1 MKVFITGCSTGIG
14 LAAAEHFAAK
24 GYQVIATAR
33 NPESSEGL
41 QSLIKSNDSVMVL
54 PLDVTDQASV
64 DATIKKATDEVG
76 AIDVLINNAG
86 IGHGMSVENT
96 SIDKARDIMETNY
109 FGAYRMMKAV
119 IASMRAE
126 GSGTIINISSQAG
139 RRPFFLQGPYCASKY
154 ALNGL
159 SETLAH
165 EVAKFGIRVALV
177 EPGVVRTPI
186 FAKNALPEEDKEHYE
201 MLQSRTIR
209 SITKGLMETGCD
221 PIDIAKCMEEIVV
234 SENPKMHY
242 LLEKDA
248 RDNIRVYDEDG
259 PEAWVEDGK
268 IEDDDEYFKVQ
279 KDRYGYDLG

>member
-24 GYQVIATAR
+24 DYQVIATAR

-41 QSLIKSNDSVMVL
+41 QSLIKSNDSAMVL

-186 FAKNALPEEDKEHYE
+186 FGKNALPDEDKEHYE
-201 MLQSRTIR
+201 MLQSRTVR

-221 PIDIAKCMEEIVV
+221 PIDIAKCMEDIVI

-242 LLEKDA
+242 LLEQDA

-279 KDRYGYDLG
+279 KERYGYDLG

>member
-1 MKVFITGCSTGIG
+1 MNVFITGCSTGIG
-14 LAAAEHFAAK
+14 LAAAEHFTAK

-33 NPESSEGL
+33 NPKSSEGL
-41 QSLIKSNDSVMVL
+41 QSLDQSNDSSLVL

-64 DATIKKATDEVG
+64 DTTIKKVTDEVG
-76 AIDVLINNAG
+76 DIDVLINNAG

-96 SIDKARDIMETNY
+96 SIDKAREIMETNY

-119 IASMRAE
+119 IPTMRAK

-186 FAKNALPEEDKEHYE
+186 FGKNALPEEDKKHYE
-201 MLQSRTIR
+201 MLQSRTVR
-209 SITKGLMETGCD
+209 MITKGLLETGCD
-221 PIDIAKCMEEIVV
+221 PIDIAKCMEDIVV
-234 SENPKMHY
+234 SESPKMHY
-242 LLEKDA
+242 LLEQDA

-259 PEAWVEDGK
+259 PEAWIKDGK

-279 KDRYGYDLG
+279 KDRYGYDLS

>member
-1 MKVFITGCSTGIG
+1 MKVFITGSSTGIG
-14 LAAAEHFAAK
+14 LAAAEHFTAK

-41 QSLIKSNDSVMVL
+41 QSLDKKSSSAMVL
-54 PLDVTDQASV
+54 SLDVTDQASV
-64 DATIKKATDEVG
+64 DTTIKRVTDEVG

-96 SIDKARDIMETNY
+96 SIDKAREIMETNY

-119 IASMRAE
+119 IPTMRAK

-165 EVAKFGIRVALV
+165 EVAKFGIRVVLV

-186 FAKNALPEEDKEHYE
+186 FGKNALPEEDKEHYE
-201 MLQSRTIR
+201 MLQLRTVR
-209 SITKGLMETGCD
+209 MITKGLMETGCD
-221 PIDIAKCMEEIVV
+221 PINIAKCMEDIVV
-234 SENPKMHY
+234 SESPKMHY
-242 LLEKDA
+242 LLEQDA

-259 PEAWVEDGK
+259 PEAWIEDGK
-268 IEDDDEYFKVQ
+268 IEDDDEYFKLQ
-279 KDRYGYDLG
+279 RERYGYDLG

>member
-41 QSLIKSNDSVMVL
+41 QSLIKSNDSAMVL
-54 PLDVTDQASV
+54 PVDVTDQASV

-119 IASMRAE
+119 IPSMRAE

-186 FAKNALPEEDKEHYE
+186 FGKNALPDEDKEHYE
-201 MLQSRTIR
+201 MLQSRTVR

-248 RDNIRVYDEDG
+248 RDNIRVYDEHG

>member
-1 MKVFITGCSTGIG
+1 MKVFITGSSTGIG
-14 LAAAEHFAAK
+14 LAAAEHFTAK

-41 QSLIKSNDSVMVL
+41 QSLDKKSSSAMVL
-54 PLDVTDQASV
+54 SLDVTDQASV
-64 DATIKKATDEVG
+64 DTTIKRVTDEVG

-96 SIDKARDIMETNY
+96 SIDKAREIMETNY

-119 IASMRAE
+119 IPTMRAK

-186 FAKNALPEEDKEHYE
+186 FSKNALPEEDKKHYE
-201 MLQSRTIR
+201 MLQSRTVR

-234 SENPKMHY
+234 SESPKMHY

-279 KDRYGYDLG
+279 KERYGYDLG

>member
-1 MKVFITGCSTGIG
+1 M
-14 LAAAEHFAAK
+14 
-24 GYQVIATAR
+24 
-33 NPESSEGL
+33 
-41 QSLIKSNDSVMVL
+41 
-54 PLDVTDQASV
+54 TDQASV

-119 IASMRAE
+119 IPNMRAE

-159 SETLAH
+159 TETLAH

-186 FAKNALPEEDKEHYE
+186 FGKNALPEEDKEHYE

-221 PIDIAKCMEEIVV
+221 PIDIAKCMEEIVI

>member
-1 MKVFITGCSTGIG
+1 
-14 LAAAEHFAAK
+14 
-24 GYQVIATAR
+24 
-33 NPESSEGL
+33 
-41 QSLIKSNDSVMVL
+41 
-54 PLDVTDQASV
+54 
-64 DATIKKATDEVG
+64 
-76 AIDVLINNAG
+76 
-86 IGHGMSVENT
+86 
-96 SIDKARDIMETNY
+96 METNY

-119 IASMRAE
+119 IPIMRTK
-126 GSGTIINISSQAG
+126 GLGTIINISSQAG

-186 FAKNALPEEDKEHYE
+186 FGKNALPDEDKEHYE
-201 MLQSRTIR
+201 MLQSRTVR
-209 SITKGLMETGCD
+209 MITKGLMETGCD

-242 LLEKDA
+242 LLEQDA

-259 PEAWVEDGK
+259 PEAWIEDGK
-268 IEDDDEYFKVQ
+268 IEDDDEYFKIQ
-279 KDRYGYDLG
+279 ENRYGYDLGQSSLRSSAPLLSSLPKTLILVCNEETSFIEASNFFVTASVLLSKLSN

>member
-1 MKVFITGCSTGIG
+1 
-14 LAAAEHFAAK
+14 
-24 GYQVIATAR
+24 
-33 NPESSEGL
+33 
-41 QSLIKSNDSVMVL
+41 MVL

-64 DATIKKATDEVG
+64 DTTIKRVSDEVG
-76 AIDVLINNAG
+76 DIDVLINNAG

-96 SIDKARDIMETNY
+96 SIDKAREIMETNY

-119 IASMRAE
+119 IPTMRAKR
-126 GSGTIINISSQAG
+126 SGTIINISSQAG

-165 EVAKFGIRVALV
+165 EVAKFGIRVVLV

-186 FAKNALPEEDKEHYE
+186 FGKNALPDEDKEHYE
-201 MLQSRTIR
+201 MLQSRTVR
-209 SITKGLMETGCD
+209 MITKGLMETGCD

-242 LLEKDA
+242 LLEQDA

-259 PEAWVEDGK
+259 PEAWIEDGK

-279 KDRYGYDLG
+279 KERYGYDLS

>member
-41 QSLIKSNDSVMVL
+41 QSLIKSNDSAMVL

-96 SIDKARDIMETNY
+96 SIDKAMDIMETNY

-119 IASMRAE
+119 IPSMRAE

-186 FAKNALPEEDKEHYE
+186 FAKNALPDEDKEHYE
-201 MLQSRTIR
+201 MLQSRTVR

-248 RDNIRVYDEDG
+248 RDNIRVYDEHG